1 MDNRDLL
8 IDEQIKEMD
17 GDILSN
23 TIDAY
28 EGLLEYIDAPK
39 NALLEDYLT
48 DYQKKGKEE
57 MDRQEAEIEERHN
70 NREDDDDIDDN
81 ERPDTYLCY
90 DEFLIINIAKI
101 SLKYCLNQPSAR
113 VNACIRT
120 YNLAVD
126 RDWVERKLNKFR
138 TALLQIR
145 PNTGAAAGGSKKKSF
160 KNKKT
165 KYHKKTKHHKKTKYH
180 KKTKH
185 HKKTKYSRK
194 TNRR

>member
-1 MDNRDLL
+1 
-8 IDEQIKEMD
+8 
-17 GDILSN
+17 
-23 TIDAY
+23 
-28 EGLLEYIDAPK
+28 
-39 NALLEDYLT
+39 
-48 DYQKKGKEE
+48 
-57 MDRQEAEIEERHN
+57 MDRQEADIEERHN

-101 SLKYCLNQPSAR
+101 SLKNCLNRPSAR

-126 RDWVERKLNKFR
+126 RDWVERKLYKFR

-145 PNTGAAAGGSKKKSF
+145 PNTGAAAGGSKKNSF
-160 KNKKT
+160 KN
-165 KYHKKTKHHKKTKYH
+165 KKTKYH